1 VDRKEEFALDVN
13 VIADAQGSRDAKALV
28 KASSELDAKVASL
41 RARLRA
47 GDRSGIDEALDLLE
61 IKRPVIWLGYAQER
75 LLRSLKHVH
84 LDESQLG
91 RLEFLAV
98 QLIGSTLQGGQL
110 RELVRVLRGRAS
122 DAFLD
127 RIQAL
132 ASSGEGS
139 TKRRAQR
146 TVSVLSQPTV
156 KVERS
161 RSRRPTK
168 R

>member
-1 VDRKEEFALDVN
+1 VDRKEEFAHDVN
-13 VIADAQGSRDAKALV
+13 VIADAQGSRDGKALV
-28 KASSELDAKVASL
+28 EASAELDAKVASL

-61 IKRPVIWLGYAQER
+61 IRLPVIWLGYAQEK
-75 LLRSLKHVH
+75 LLRSLKHVD

-122 DAFLD
+122 DAFLA
-127 RIQAL
+127 RMEAL
-132 ASSGEGS
+132 ASGRDDS

-146 TVSVLSQPTV
+146 TVSVLSQPAA
-156 KVERS
+156 KVEHS